1 MSGVIILGIIGL
13 LLFPGALFA
22 FAKGKKSSS
31 DLLLNKME
39 SETKLRLDLIS
50 QARNIKESL
59 VQFDI
64 LKETALR
71 AIDAR
76 DAARLERGRVTITQ
90 AELETV
96 EARLRE
102 IDEIERELEASN
114 VETQEE
120 LKILQ
125 KKEAGLSS
133 KNTSLKEQLATA
145 LTELDKVLKEL
156 ESNVELTEK
165 ISKMKNELTR
175 TEIKIDELLDQIK
188 EGNESYFTVK
198 KRYDALD
205 IEYAQLY
212 EKFAEVE
219 GGD

>member
-1 MSGVIILGIIGL
+1 VTGVVILGIIGL
-13 LLFPGALFA
+13 LVFPGVLYVFA
-22 FAKGKKSSS
+22 SGKKSSS
-31 DLLLNKME
+31 ELLLNKME
-39 SETKLRLDLIS
+39 SETKLRQDLIS
-50 QARNIKESL
+50 QAKTVKEEL
-59 VQFDI
+59 VEFDI
-64 LKETALR
+64 LKETALQ

-125 KKEAGLSS
+125 KKESGLAN
-133 KNTSLKEQLATA
+133 KNASLKEQLATA
-145 LTELDKVLKEL
+145 LSELDKVLKEL

-165 ISKMKNELTR
+165 ISKMKSELTR
-175 TEIKIDELLDQIK
+175 TEIQIDELLDQIK

-219 GGD
+219 GD

>member
-1 MSGVIILGIIGL
+1 MTLVIILGIIGL
-13 LLFPGALFA
+13 LLFPGILFM
-22 FAKGKKSSS
+22 FANGKKSSS
-31 DLLLNKME
+31 DQLISRME
-39 SETKLRLDLIS
+39 SE
-50 QARNIKESL
+50 IKEREALFSEAKSVKSEL
-59 VQFDI
+59 VEFDI
-64 LKETALR
+64 LKETALQ

-96 EARLRE
+96 ETRLRE

-114 VETQEE
+114 IETQEE

-125 KKEAGLSS
+125 KKESALTA
-133 KNTSLKEQLATA
+133 KNASLKEQLATT
-145 LTELDKVLKEL
+145 LGELDKVLKEL
-156 ESNVELTEK
+156 ESNVEVTEK
-165 ISKMKNELTR
+165 ISRMKDELVR
-175 TEIKIDELLDQIK
+175 TEIKIEELLEQIK
-188 EGNESYFTVK
+188 SGNEQYFILK

-219 GGD
+219 GE

>member
-1 MSGVIILGIIGL
+1 MTLVIIIGIIGL
-13 LLFPGALFA
+13 LLFPGILFM
-22 FAKGKKSSS
+22 FANGKKSSS
-31 DLLLNKME
+31 DQLMSRME
-39 SETKLRLDLIS
+39 SETKEREDLFS
-50 QARNIKESL
+50 EATSVKSEL
-59 VQFDI
+59 VEFDI
-64 LKETALR
+64 LKETALQ

-125 KKEAGLSS
+125 KKEAGLTT
-133 KNTSLKEQLATA
+133 KNASLKEQLATA

-165 ISKMKNELTR
+165 ISRMKDELVR
-175 TEIKIDELLDQIK
+175 TEIKIEELLEQIK
-188 EGNESYFTVK
+188 SGNEQYFIVK

-219 GGD
+219 GE

>member
-1 MSGVIILGIIGL
+1 MTLVIILGIIGL
-13 LLFPGALFA
+13 LLFPGILFM
-22 FAKGKKSSS
+22 FANGKKSSS
-31 DLLLNKME
+31 DQLISRME
-39 SETKLRLDLIS
+39 SE
-50 QARNIKESL
+50 IKEREALLSEAKSVKSEL
-59 VQFDI
+59 VEFDI
-64 LKETALR
+64 LKETALQ

-96 EARLRE
+96 ETRLRE

-114 VETQEE
+114 IETQEE

-125 KKEAGLSS
+125 KKESALTA
-133 KNTSLKEQLATA
+133 KNASLKEQLATT
-145 LTELDKVLKEL
+145 LGELDKVLKEL
-156 ESNVELTEK
+156 ESNVEVTEK
-165 ISKMKNELTR
+165 ISRMKDELVR
-175 TEIKIDELLDQIK
+175 TEIKIEELLEQIK
-188 EGNESYFTVK
+188 SGNEQYFILK

-219 GGD
+219 GE